1 MISKKLAIDI
11 LNIGLSTG
19 ADYAEIYCQNQYSHI
34 TSLAKK
40 KIDNVFGKLTYG
52 VGIRLLKGT
61 DEVYGY
67 TSDISKKSL
76 VDLVNKLSSSFNGER
91 VKEVKTLN
99 LLKQNHKNDPLKPH
113 DSMSIEEKLEVLRK
127 AEKVG
132 YDYSKKVVDV
142 RVGLNELDEEV
153 CVFNSDEVMV
163 KENRVRTRIMGVV
176 TASDGKSFQTGSFS
190 PGESIGL
197 EILDKHDLSK
207 GILSAAKDAVDLLD
221 APECP
226 SGEIP
231 VIIGNA
237 FGGTLFHEA
246 CGHPLEGSAI
256 SHNSSAFC
264 GKLGQKIASP
274 IVTAV
279 DDGTIQNGWG
289 SEGYDDE
296 GIKSTKNVLI
306 KDGILVNYMIDRL
319 SGRKLGLTPTGSC
332 RRQSY
337 KFVPTTRMT
346 NTYIAAGKSTKEE
359 IIAATKLGLYLVD
372 FNGGSVDPS
381 TAKFNFTASKAYMVI
396 DGKIDHLVK
405 GACLV
410 GYGYDVLMNIDMVGN
425 DLVRAPGICGA
436 ASGNIPVEVGQP
448 TLRVSKM
455 IVGGRGGNI

>member
-1 MISKKLAIDI
+1 MISKKFAIDI

-132 YDYSKKVVDV
+132 YDYSEKVIDV

-176 TASDGKSFQTGSFS
+176 TASDGKSFQTGRFS

-279 DDGTIQNGWG
+279 DDGTIQKGWG

-346 NTYIAAGKSTKEE
+346 NTYFEKGHDKLEDMIKSIKHGYMLFDTNNGMEDPKNWAIQCTCEYGIEIVDGKLTDNYVSPVVMSGFVLDLLNSISMISDDFEISGAGFCGKGYKEWGRVSDGGPA
-359 IIAATKLGLYLVD
+359 IKARVKLG
-372 FNGGSVDPS
+372 
-381 TAKFNFTASKAYMVI
+381 
-396 DGKIDHLVK
+396 
-405 GACLV
+405 
-410 GYGYDVLMNIDMVGN
+410 
-425 DLVRAPGICGA
+425 
-436 ASGNIPVEVGQP
+436 
-448 TLRVSKM
+448 
-455 IVGGRGGNI
+455 